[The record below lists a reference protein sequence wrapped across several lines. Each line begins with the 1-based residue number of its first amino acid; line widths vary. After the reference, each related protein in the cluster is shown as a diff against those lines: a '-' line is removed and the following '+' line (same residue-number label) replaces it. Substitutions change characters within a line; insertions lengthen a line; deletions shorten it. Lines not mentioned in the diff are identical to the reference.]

1 MSLYKKDLDIILKYP
16 LWWLSKTGATLRFT
30 LMLFYKVHFDD
41 ILNILNGHFDDIDDH
56 FDDFLSGL

>member
-1 MSLYKKDLDIILKYP
+1 
-16 LWWLSKTGATLRFT
+16 
-30 LMLFYKVHFDD
+30 MLFYKVHFDD